1 MDSLWEFSTGT
12 LTVVAVIF
20 NLSLWRIFL
29 VSKPLLVFSKSSTPF
44 SPAPDT
50 AWYVEYTILFILY
63 LSSNGFKA
71 TTAWIVEQFG
81 LAMIPLFFSIS
92 SELTSGTTSG
102 TSLSILKALLL
113 SITITP
119 LDAAIGAYFLDTSPP
134 AQNMAK
140 SNPSSNDFSF
150 GS

>member
-1 MDSLWEFSTGT
+1 
-12 LTVVAVIF
+12 
-20 NLSLWRIFL
+20 
-29 VSKPLLVFSKSSTPF
+29 
-44 SPAPDT
+44 
-50 AWYVEYTILFILY
+50 
-63 LSSNGFKA
+63 
-71 TTAWIVEQFG
+71 
-81 LAMIPLFFSIS
+81 MIPLFFSIS